1 MKVKELIAELGK
13 YDPELDVVFCDSS
26 YDDPNDTLEVCADKY
41 VSKEVVLYEG
51 VHDTEA
57 QRVFPSCDLDE
68 SMTNCLAMSIQGLFL
83 KD

>member
-13 YDPELDVVFCDSS
+13 YDPELDVVLCDSS

-51 VHDTEA
+51 VHDIEA
-57 QRVFPSCDLDE
+57 QRVFPSCDVDE
-68 SMTNCLAMSIQGLFL
+68 RMTNCLAMSIQGLFL